1 MEIGFV
7 VVVSKK
13 SFITTLLLITT
24 SSTIN
29 ATEAN
34 KKENSHTNSIEKKPS
49 STVANELQTIRFYRA
64 NKHQQK
70 IRLTISKNKSSETGC
85 HNFKRSRRIATIV
98 QIGYQACS
106 IYTKKNCDTESI
118 IRANH
123 SGQDAFSELLTEG
136 HGWLPKPQSKKDR
149 RGVKLRSWSCQ

>member
-7 VVVSKK
+7 VNIYKK
-13 SFITTLLLITT
+13 SFITVLSLIIN
-24 SSTIN
+24 SSIN
-29 ATEAN
+29 ATEIN
-34 KKENSHTNSIEKKPS
+34 TTTSNTNLVDKTS
-49 STVANELQTIRFYRA
+49 SSVDAPRLQTIRFYRA

-70 IRLTISKNKSSETGC
+70 IRLNISKSKTDQLGC

-98 QIGYQACS
+98 QIGYQTCS
-106 IYTKKNCDTESI
+106 IYTKKDCDIEST

-123 SGQDAFSELLTEG
+123 SDQGAFSQLLTQG
-136 HGWLPKPQSKKDR
+136 YGWLPKPQSEKDQ